1 MTLGDGAFLGTA
13 VGFLSGACWRVGAG
27 GSWGGVVCLAVL
39 CDGLVG
45 GIWGCIGISVAFGAS
60 DWCVSVCGWAW
71 GSLVLDSPG
80 RFMLRCA
87 LGGGWW
93 CASGWSH
100 HLDHFPNLFSG

>member
-1 MTLGDGAFLGTA
+1 MGPFWGLLWAFSLAHVGGWGLGDLG
-13 VGFLSGACWRVGAG
+13 VGVL
-27 GSWGGVVCLAVL
+27 CLAVL
-39 CDGLVG
+39 WDGLVG

-71 GSLVLDSPG
+71 GSSLLDSPG
-80 RFMLRCA
+80 CFILRCA

-100 HLDHFPNLFSG
+100 HLDHFPNLFFG